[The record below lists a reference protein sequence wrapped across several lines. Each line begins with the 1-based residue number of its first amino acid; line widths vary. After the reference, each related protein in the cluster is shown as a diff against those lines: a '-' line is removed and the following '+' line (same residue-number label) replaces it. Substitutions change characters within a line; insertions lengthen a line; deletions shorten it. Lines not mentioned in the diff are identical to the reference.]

1 MEITQALDRI
11 SKQTKMWAWF
21 GRISPILFFISVISL
36 YTVDHTA
43 VPFILYTGWTVF
55 ILTSIVW
62 WIWVIKT
69 MNEMIKLY
77 ETTFG
82 LLDDIK
88 DEIVDVRED
97 LNIVKK
103 SSNS

>member
-1 MEITQALDRI
+1 
-11 SKQTKMWAWF
+11 
-21 GRISPILFFISVISL
+21 
-36 YTVDHTA
+36 
-43 VPFILYTGWTVF
+43 
-55 ILTSIVW
+55 
-62 WIWVIKT
+62 